1 VVSCMCVS
9 DSKVETVTRGMSY
22 KFALLNQ
29 SKSKSLWEIS
39 HNSSLENPIWL
50 KLAALER
57 GRRRLLQVA
66 ISKLDDLK
74 LQRYIR
80 FNIRLL

>member
-1 VVSCMCVS
+1 MHVS
-9 DSKVETVTRGMSY
+9 DPKVETVTHGTSY

-39 HNSSLENPIWL
+39 HNVSLENPIWL
-50 KLAALER
+50 RLVALER
-57 GRRRLLQVA
+57 GRRRILQIE
-66 ISKLDDLK
+66 ISELDDPK

>member
-1 VVSCMCVS
+1 M
-9 DSKVETVTRGMSY
+9 THGTSY

-50 KLAALER
+50 RLVALEIAH
-57 GRRRLLQVA
+57 RRILQVA
-66 ISKLDDLK
+66 ISELEDPK

>member
-1 VVSCMCVS
+1 MCVL
-9 DSKVETVTRGMSY
+9 DSKVETVARGTSY

-50 KLAALER
+50 RLVALER

-66 ISKLDDLK
+66 ISELDDPK

>member
-1 VVSCMCVS
+1 MCVS
-9 DSKVETVTRGMSY
+9 DSKVETLTHGTSY

-29 SKSKSLWEIS
+29 SKSKSPWEIS

-50 KLAALER
+50 RLVALER

-66 ISKLDDLK
+66 ISELDDPK
-74 LQRYIR
+74 LYRYIR
-80 FNIRLL
+80 FNIRLLY